1 MNLYVGIDLSG
12 PSNTKDTSLAFFTG
26 DGSHLVFQDIINGAT
41 DHDIYEILH
50 SKSDHL
56 IIGMDAPLSYQP
68 GGGDRPAD
76 RALRQ
81 QIIAKGMKSGSIM
94 TPTMT
99 RMVYLTLRG
108 VSLSR
113 GLSAITPDIVE
124 VHPGSAV
131 GLRTSDIT
139 SVLHYKSE
147 RNPRYQLRSFLEE
160 DGVTDIPTEVLHSSH
175 SFDACLAAYAAWK
188 WKHGQSEFLHAAEPP
203 FHPFDFSS

>member
-26 DGSHLVFQDIINGAT
+26 DDSHLVFQDIMNGAT

-124 VHPGSAV
+124 VHPGAAV

-139 SVLHYKSE
+139 SVLTYKSE
-147 RNPRYQLRSFLEE
+147 RSHRYQLRSFLEN

-188 WKHGQSEFLHAAEPP
+188 WKHGQSEFLHPAKPP